1 MESLKQEMDIADFE
15 SLLELIRSELELL
28 VEGRYDSERNVSL
41 TNKKMD
47 VLDAVDKLKRRIE
60 MY

>member
-1 MESLKQEMDIADFE
+1 MKSLQQEIDLADFD
-15 SLLELIRSELELL
+15 SLLELIRNELDLL
-28 VEGRYDSERNVSL
+28 VNGRYDPETNISL

-47 VLDAVDKLKRRIE
+47 VLDAVEKLKRRIE

>member
-1 MESLKQEMDIADFE
+1 MGTLQKEMDIADFE
-15 SLLELIRSELELL
+15 DLLELIRSELELL
-28 VEGRYDSERNVSL
+28 VQGRYETGTGVSL
-41 TNKKMD
+41 NNKKMD

>member
-1 MESLKQEMDIADFE
+1 MGTIQREMDLSDFD

-28 VEGRYDSERNVSL
+28 VEGRYDSESNISL

-47 VLDAVDKLKRRIE
+47 VLEAVDKLKRRIE